1 MRSCADE
8 CVYMYMCMNGY
19 QRVGGRLSSV
29 NVPNSPC
36 AYDTSK
42 HATVEDERKIAEHT
56 TVARRENPTRR
67 TQSRAFKI
75 PRRLVKVS
83 MEWVFLLSMQLPLVD
98 QGLDTTNLTTR
109 QCNGKIPRGQSFP
122 HLWCCTLPLS
132 ARAPHSWELSL
143 EVRYP
148 WRLWIPDYQNSV
160 GVLSVEN
167 V

>member
-1 MRSCADE
+1 MRANQAVHVDVYASYRTTFGKLRMRSCADE
-8 CVYMYMCMNGY
+8 CVYMYMCMNGH

-83 MEWVFLLSMQLPLVD
+83 MEWVFLLSPHLQWVNH
-98 QGLDTTNLTTR
+98 GLDTTNLTTR
-109 QCNGKIPRGQSFP
+109 QCNGKNPSRAILSTPVVLYP
-122 HLWCCTLPLS
+122 TPLC
-132 ARAPHSWELSL
+132 
-143 EVRYP
+143 
-148 WRLWIPDYQNSV
+148 
-160 GVLSVEN
+160 
-167 V
+167 